1 MQFFLILLVIAGGMG
16 LSVEAGLLGPLGE
29 QVGDLWATF
38 SIFGVGAAL
47 TFLLMLFFSPRNS
60 PSFFAQPSWQLLGG
74 VLGPVYVV
82 ILTIATPVIGIAM
95 TMIGILAGQVFKSLI
110 IAGSIRNALSR
121 WRSLLPRLFSWR
133 RGNVMTV
140 IMIMLAVI
148 GGATLSVQAAINGQ
162 LGSRVGVFKSAFLTF
177 SVGALVTALL
187 IFFFE
192 PKQAVSLMD
201 VPKWQLLGALCGVP
215 YIVVMVLAVQ
225 RIGTAVAT
233 VAVILGQLAMSMLI
247 DNFGWLNNEA
257 IPFSTSRLAA
267 VICLGIALYFIYSS
281 NKSRPASD

>member
-60 PSFFAQPSWQLLGG
+60 PSFFVQPSWQLLGG

-110 IAGSIRNALSR
+110 IDHYG
-121 WRSLLPRLFSWR
+121 
-133 RGNVMTV
+133 
-140 IMIMLAVI
+140 
-148 GGATLSVQAAINGQ
+148 
-162 LGSRVGVFKSAFLTF
+162 
-177 SVGALVTALL
+177 
-187 IFFFE
+187 
-192 PKQAVSLMD
+192 
-201 VPKWQLLGALCGVP
+201 LLGTP
-215 YIVVMVLAVQ
+215 HR
-225 RIGTAVAT
+225 RIDSKR
-233 VAVILGQLAMSMLI
+233 I
-247 DNFGWLNNEA
+247 
-257 IPFSTSRLAA
+257 
-267 VICLGIALYFIYSS
+267 IALAFII
-281 NKSRPASD
+281 AALILVAQG